1 MEMVIENESK
11 YSFDETVE
19 KLSESIVA
27 AGWKVTH
34 IHDLQGTLIKNN
46 FDVLPVKIMEVCRPD
61 YSVKLLSRD
70 KERLYS
76 SMMPCRLSVY
86 ETSDGK
92 TRISR
97 MNSSAFAAQIGG
109 VVSEVMSVAYNEIE
123 SVKSFHKVKS
133 LRMFQ

>member
-1 MEMVIENESK
+1 MFIENESK

-19 KLSESIVA
+19 KLSESIIA

-46 FDVLPVKIMEVCRPD
+46 FDVLPVKILEVCRPD
-61 YSVKLLSRD
+61 YSVKLLSKD

-97 MNSSAFAAQIGG
+97 MNSAAFAAQIGG
-109 VVSEVMSVAYNEIE
+109 VVNEVMSMAYNEIE
-123 SVKSFHKVKS
+123 NVLKQYIK
-133 LRMFQ
+133 

>member
-1 MEMVIENESK
+1 MEMFIENESK

-19 KLSESIVA
+19 KLSESIIA

-70 KERLYS
+70 KERL
-76 SMMPCRLSVY
+76 
-86 ETSDGK
+86 
-92 TRISR
+92 
-97 MNSSAFAAQIGG
+97 
-109 VVSEVMSVAYNEIE
+109 
-123 SVKSFHKVKS
+123 
-133 LRMFQ
+133 

>member
-1 MEMVIENESK
+1 MEMFIENESK

-19 KLSESIVA
+19 KLSESIVS

-46 FDVLPVKIMEVCRPD
+46 FDVLPVKILEVCRPD

-123 SVKSFHKVKS
+123 SVLKQYIK
-133 LRMFQ
+133 

>member
-1 MEMVIENESK
+1 MEMFIENESK

-109 VVSEVMSVAYNEIE
+109 VVNEVMSMAYNEIE
-123 SVKSFHKVKS
+123 SILKQYIK
-133 LRMFQ
+133 

>member
-1 MEMVIENESK
+1 MFIENESR
-11 YSFDETVE
+11 YNFDETVE
-19 KLSESIVA
+19 KLSESIIA

-46 FDVLPVKIMEVCRPD
+46 FNVLPVKILEVCRPD
-61 YSVKLLSRD
+61 YSVKLLNGD

-97 MNSSAFAAQIGG
+97 MNSHAFAAQIGG
-109 VVSEVMSVAYNEIE
+109 VVSEVMSLAYSEIE
-123 SVKSFHKVKS
+123 SVLKQYIK
-133 LRMFQ
+133 